1 MPLFLKL
8 MSEREFSDLKLS
20 RVECEHCG
28 AVWINGQ
35 HRWKTGNTSENSEVD
50 LAGLVCNTP
59 YGNPTLCKNP
69 AKGKEGGDTWERR
82 LAEIDRLLKETET

>member
-1 MPLFLKL
+1 
-8 MSEREFSDLKLS
+8 MSEREFSDLKIE

-35 HRWKTGNTSENSEVD
+35 HRWKTGCTSETSELD

-59 YGNPTLCKNP
+59 YGNPERCKNP
-69 AKGKEGGDTWERR
+69 ERGKEGGDTWEKR
-82 LAEIDRLLKETET
+82 LAFLQTLEEDSQSTN